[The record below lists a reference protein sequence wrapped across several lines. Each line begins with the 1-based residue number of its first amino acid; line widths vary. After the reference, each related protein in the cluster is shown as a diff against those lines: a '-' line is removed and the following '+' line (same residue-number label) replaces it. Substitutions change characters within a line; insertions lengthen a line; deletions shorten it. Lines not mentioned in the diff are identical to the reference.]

1 MTKNSSYRVHISQ
14 KEAFIYEKESFGY
27 ELVSDKKEDDN
38 TYTLVFSLEPNK
50 YPKYKKIKRM
60 EKDYKRL
67 KKKIP
72 VFSFIAFGFALVLLI
87 FYFVFKDKNF
97 GIYFLASS
105 LFFICAFIY
114 AIFNFIYKKINHS
127 EYEKMIL
134 NEARMII
141 GNGNCLP
148 TINNV
153 KAVNEYTN
161 TLKKT
166 IKVNNK

>member
-1 MTKNSSYRVHISQ
+1 MAKNSSYRVHISQ
-14 KEAFIYEKESFGY
+14 KEAFIFEKESFGY

-38 TYTLVFSLEPNK
+38 TYTLVFSLDPKK
-50 YPKYKKIKRM
+50 YPKYNKIKKM
-60 EKDYKRL
+60 EKDYNRL
-67 KKKIP
+67 KKKVP
-72 VFSFIAFGFALVLLI
+72 VFSFVAVSLATILLI
-87 FYFVFKDKNF
+87 LYFVFKDKNF
-97 GIYFLASS
+97 GIYFLATS

-127 EYEKMIL
+127 EYQKMIL

-153 KAVNEYTN
+153 KPVNEYTN
-161 TLKKT
+161 ALKTVIKT
-166 IKVNNK
+166 DKK